1 MVGVV
6 VGEFYITPR
15 DVFDSAVYSAGFA
28 AFILAGAYPLA
39 VTKSSRVPRATV
51 IAVVSTLATGVS
63 ISDVFPPLFMFAF
76 GFPGLNQK
84 LKPQQLLKDP

>member
-1 MVGVV
+1 MVGM
-6 VGEFYITPR
+6 PR
-15 DVFDSAVYSAGFA
+15 DFFDSVVYGAGFA

-84 LKPQQLLKDP
+84 LESQQLLKDR